1 MIKNLFEEA
10 AGWTDDEL
18 DEVVK
23 RLEDIRTSRL
33 YMTNEEK
40 DELITKN
47 KLIRKEY
54 DSYKEIVKS
63 NEIYSVLN
71 FHNWEYATFK
81 KYYIVARNIFDKNIT
96 LEEFDWKVSFNEMI
110 SNKYKEYIKNY
121 RS

>member
-40 DELITKN
+40 DELIN
-47 KLIRKEY
+47 NYKLIRKEY

-63 NEIYSVLN
+63 NEIYSLLN
-71 FHNWEYATFK
+71 FHNWEYTTFK
-81 KYYIVARNIFDKNIT
+81 KYYIVARNIFDKNMT
-96 LEEFDWKVSFNEMI
+96 LEEFDWRVSFNEMI
-110 SNKYKEYIKNY
+110 NNKYKEHIKNY